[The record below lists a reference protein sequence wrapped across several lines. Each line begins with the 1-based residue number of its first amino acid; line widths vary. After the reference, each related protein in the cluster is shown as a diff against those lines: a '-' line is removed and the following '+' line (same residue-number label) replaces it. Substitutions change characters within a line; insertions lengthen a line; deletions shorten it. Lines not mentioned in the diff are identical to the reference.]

1 MLAAPAHDDD
11 YLPGNRQRAAAPS
24 TIGCRISTRRKDEH
38 MHELIDRYL
47 ACWNETDSATRSELI
62 AKTWDDGATYLD
74 PLVDAHGHDAI
85 DAAIAATQ
93 GQFPDHVFALAGPV
107 DTHHD
112 VARFSW
118 GLGRDGDDPLVIGS
132 DVASVGADGR
142 LARVVG
148 FLDKVPT

>member
-1 MLAAPAHDDD
+1 M
-11 YLPGNRQRAAAPS
+11 NTMR
-24 TIGCRISTRRKDEH
+24 
-38 MHELIDRYL
+38 ELIENYL
-47 ACWNETDSATRSELI
+47 ACWNETDSAARRELI
-62 AKTWDDGATYLD
+62 ARTWADDANYVD

-93 GQFPDHVFALAGPV
+93 GQFPGHAFALAGPV
-107 DTHHD
+107 DTHHG

-118 GLGRDGDDPLVIGS
+118 GLGRDGDDPLVLGS

>member
-1 MLAAPAHDDD
+1 MHI
-11 YLPGNRQRAAAPS
+11 Q
-24 TIGCRISTRRKDEH
+24 ISSDEGKNTVRD
-38 MHELIDRYL
+38 LIESYL
-47 ACWNETDSATRSELI
+47 ACWNETDSATRRELI
-62 AKTWDDGATYLD
+62 AKTWAADASYVD

-93 GQFPDHVFALAGPV
+93 GQFPGHAFALAGPV
-107 DTHHD
+107 DTHHN

-118 GLGRDGDDPLVIGS
+118 GLGRDGDDPLVLGS

>member
-1 MLAAPAHDDD
+1 LGTSTKSNQRE
-11 YLPGNRQRAAAPS
+11 GNNTMR
-24 TIGCRISTRRKDEH
+24 D
-38 MHELIDRYL
+38 LIDDYL
-47 ACWNETDSATRSELI
+47 ACWNETDSTARRELI
-62 AKTWDDGATYLD
+62 AKTWAEDASYVD

-85 DAAIAATQ
+85 DAAIAAAQ
-93 GQFPDHVFALAGPV
+93 DQFPGHVFSLAGSV

-118 GLGRDGDDPLVIGS
+118 GLGRFGDDPLVLGS
-132 DVASVGADGR
+132 DIASVGRDGR

>member
-1 MLAAPAHDDD
+1 MHI
-11 YLPGNRQRAAAPS
+11 Q
-24 TIGCRISTRRKDEH
+24 ISSDEGKNTVRD
-38 MHELIDRYL
+38 LIESYL
-47 ACWNETDSATRSELI
+47 ACWNETDSATRRELI
-62 AKTWDDGATYLD
+62 AKTWADDASYVD

-93 GQFPDHVFALAGPV
+93 GQFPGHAFALAGPV
-107 DTHHD
+107 DTHHN

-118 GLGRDGDDPLVIGS
+118 GLGRDGDDPLVLGS
-132 DVASVGADGR
+132 DVASVGADRR